1 MIFNQLQEFRRR
13 LYNTLGNGR
22 DAIFDLMDAVLVSA
36 CIVSFVSLSQ
46 SPVFRRQWSSTYAA
60 LQDSHLP
67 RAKVLKLLVR
77 QVDSHQPPLLVGDTS
92 RWHRPAAK
100 RLKDRTLAGGVDHA
114 ITVGHTYSTLAW
126 IPEAQG
132 SWALPLRHERMTSFE
147 TPASRAAFQLKQVT
161 RQLTLRPLAIYDR
174 GYGNAS
180 FVNQTAAI
188 EADLLLR
195 LASNR
200 CVYGTPPAYGGR
212 GAPAKHGHKMK
223 LNDPETWSLPTET
236 IEVEDAKL
244 GQVRVTLW
252 REYHFRKAPKRTMA
266 VIRVEVLAP
275 HNGKRRL
282 QPMWLA
288 WLGKTMPPLETL
300 WLSYLRRFAVEHW
313 YRFAKQRLF
322 WTQPQFSSLPASERW
337 SDLMPLLSWQLWLA
351 REECMDHPLPWQAP
365 QDSLSPGRV
374 AQAFAGILAAIGT
387 PAPPPKQRGKSPG
400 RAKGEKPSPRPRYP
414 TVKKRASKRKKTEHS
429 LTASDPEAA

>member
-1 MIFNQLQEFRRR
+1 
-13 LYNTLGNGR
+13 
-22 DAIFDLMDAVLVSA
+22 
-36 CIVSFVSLSQ
+36 
-46 SPVFRRQWSSTYAA
+46 
-60 LQDSHLP
+60 
-67 RAKVLKLLVR
+67 
-77 QVDSHQPPLLVGDTS
+77 
-92 RWHRPAAK
+92 
-100 RLKDRTLAGGVDHA
+100 
-114 ITVGHTYSTLAW
+114 
-126 IPEAQG
+126 
-132 SWALPLRHERMTSFE
+132 
-147 TPASRAAFQLKQVT
+147 
-161 RQLTLRPLAIYDR
+161 
-174 GYGNAS
+174 
-180 FVNQTAAI
+180 
-188 EADLLLR
+188 
-195 LASNR
+195 
-200 CVYGTPPAYGGR
+200 
-212 GAPAKHGHKMK
+212 
-223 LNDPETWSLPTET
+223 
-236 IEVEDAKL
+236 
-244 GQVRVTLW
+244 VRVTLW